1 MIVLYYVYKMV
12 GKWDFINLINDFTL
26 STFTV
31 FRFVKEAISMGG
43 SPMTDNQLKHLNRLY
58 QFIRKLLRLV
68 PQESREQLEEEFDK
82 ILQDNIES

>member
-1 MIVLYYVYKMV
+1 
-12 GKWDFINLINDFTL
+12 
-26 STFTV
+26 
-31 FRFVKEAISMGG
+31 MGG

-68 PQESREQLEEEFDK
+68 PQECREQLEEEFDK

>member
-1 MIVLYYVYKMV
+1 
-12 GKWDFINLINDFTL
+12 
-26 STFTV
+26 
-31 FRFVKEAISMGG
+31 MGG

-58 QFIRKLLRLV
+58 QFIRKLLRIV